1 MRRSQCGSATA
12 PPAALSAWAPQDWPL
27 ADDWQ
32 PLWREFLASPAG
44 QQLGRWLQAQLDAG
58 ALVYPAQPLRA
69 LALTPLAQVRVVILG
84 QDPYHGPGQ
93 ADGLAFSVPVG
104 ERAPPSLRN
113 IQAELQRE
121 FGLSPNAGLGHG
133 PKAAPQERPN
143 GPTPPTTQPTLG
155 SSLERWAQQGVLLLN
170 TCLTVQA
177 GQAASHA
184 QQGWEPFTQA
194 VLRACAT
201 QGRPKAFLLWGRHAQ
216 AAAPCTQQPAA
227 QSAVP
232 FSAQSAE
239 PQGAPQ
245 HLWLRANHPS
255 PLAARRPPQPFIG
268 CGHFGAVNRWLQARG
283 EKSIDWLEK
292 SP

>member
-1 MRRSQCGSATA
+1 MRRGAA
-12 PPAALSAWAPQDWPL
+12 HAPAAASESSPQPGLMPSPATPTDRLGAWAPQDWPL
-27 ADDWQ
+27 APDWQ
-32 PLWREFLASPAG
+32 PLWRDFLAGPAG
-44 QQLGRWLQAQLDAG
+44 LHLGRWLQAQLDAG

-93 ADGLAFSVPVG
+93 ADGLAFSVPEG

-121 FGLSPNAGLGHG
+121 FGALP
-133 PKAAPQERPN
+133 AAVR
-143 GPTPPTTQPTLG
+143 
-155 SSLERWAQQGVLLLN
+155 LETWAQQGVLLLN

-184 QQGWEPFTQA
+184 QQGWEQFTQA
-194 VLRACAT
+194 VLRACAS
-201 QGRPKAFLLWGRHAQ
+201 QGRPKAFLLWGRYAQ
-216 AAAPCTQQPAA
+216 AAAQAAEPSAA
-227 QSAVP
+227 Q
-232 FSAQSAE
+232 Q
-239 PQGAPQ
+239 QGAPQ

-255 PLAARRPPQPFIG
+255 PLAARRPPLPFIG

-283 EKSIDWLEK
+283 EKSIAWLEK
-292 SP
+292 SPAHVA

>member
-1 MRRSQCGSATA
+1 MA
-12 PPAALSAWAPQDWPL
+12 P
-27 ADDWQ
+27 DWQ
-32 PLWREFLASPAG
+32 PLWHQFLASPAG

-69 LALTPLAQVRVVILG
+69 LALTPLAQVRMVILG

-93 ADGLAFSVPVG
+93 ADGLAFSVPEG
-104 ERAPPSLRN
+104 QRAPPSLRN

-121 FGLSPNAGLGHG
+121 FGGGHR
-133 PKAAPQERPN
+133 AA
-143 GPTPPTTQPTLG
+143 
-155 SSLERWAQQGVLLLN
+155 SLESWAQQGVLLLN

-184 QQGWEPFTQA
+184 NQGWEPFTQA

-201 QGRPKAFLLWGRHAQ
+201 QGRPKAFLLWGRQAQ
-216 AAAPCTQQPAA
+216 AAAQG
-227 QSAVP
+227 
-232 FSAQSAE
+232 AE
-239 PQGAPQ
+239 QAGAPQ

-283 EKSIDWLEK
+283 EKSIDWL
-292 SP
+292 

>member
-1 MRRSQCGSATA
+1 MRA
-12 PPAALSAWAPQDWPL
+12 PSPEPGLAPSPAHPPERLSAWAPQDWPI
-27 ADDWQ
+27 APDWQ
-32 PLWREFLASPAG
+32 PLWRAFLASPTG
-44 QQLGRWLQAQLDAG
+44 RQLGQWLQARLDAG

-93 ADGLAFSVPVG
+93 ADGLAFSVPEG
-104 ERAPPSLRN
+104 QRAPPSLRN
-113 IQAELQRE
+113 IQAELRRE
-121 FGLSPNAGLGHG
+121 FGGGPFLGIPAGAGG
-133 PKAAPQERPN
+133 APLPA
-143 GPTPPTTQPTLG
+143 
-155 SSLERWAQQGVLLLN
+155 SLEPWAQQGVLLLN

-184 QQGWEPFTQA
+184 QQGWERFTQA
-194 VLRACAT
+194 VLHACAT

-216 AAAPCTQQPAA
+216 AAAQAAEISAARATAQQR
-227 QSAVP
+227 V
-232 FSAQSAE
+232 
-239 PQGAPQ
+239 PQ

-283 EKSIDWLEK
+283 EKSIDWI
-292 SP
+292 